1 MNAKRISLRRLTA
14 ASSVV
19 AMALALSASAA
30 AARPNTTAT
39 TTSGSCSVT
48 PNPAAVGQSYTVAGS
63 RLGAGRIVNV
73 LVTDSAGTQWGSV
86 QTDSTGGMRYVGI
99 AAVSGGYSVKVTD
112 SGRKQT
118 TLATCAFSAR

>member
-1 MNAKRISLRRLTA
+1 MEAKRIALRRLVA
-14 ASSVV
+14 ASSLIAMIV
-19 AMALALSASAA
+19 AMGAGGAD
-30 AARPNTTAT
+30 ARPSGSTT

-48 PNPAAVGQSYTVAGS
+48 PNPAAVGKTYTVLGS

-86 QTDSTGGMRYVGI
+86 QTDSTGSMQYVGV

-112 SGRKQT
+112 SGRKAA
-118 TLATCAFSAR
+118 TLASCAFSAR